1 MNKIGDRVFWL
12 YLDDTVGSGTIIDI
26 ADDSYIDD
34 EGSIVDYQKYEIAND
49 DPDLGSGVIED
60 YNCLDESDERVIEYL
75 KTFREKDIMIPLS
88 VAIKWLEENLKSS
101 EHSTFIELFK
111 AAMRNAI

>member
-12 YLDDTVGSGTIIDI
+12 YLDDTVGSGIVTNIT
-26 ADDSYIDD
+26 DDSYTDD
-34 EGSIVDYQKYEIAND
+34 NNGIVDYQRFEITND
-49 DPDLGSGVIED
+49 NPELGSGSIED

-75 KTFREKDIMIPLS
+75 KTFKEKDIMIPLS
-88 VAIKWLEENLKSS
+88 VAVKWLEENLKSS